1 MPRIASIF
9 QVGEGGGSHL
19 IFPENHGSGVGGY
32 GLLIVKLGIYV
43 MKHKIMYGRHGW
55 SGLWIGCLLLL
66 LSLAQTQAQTRTQE
80 AYGKSDAPLAA
91 EARGV
96 QIRTANPDEMAYV
109 IKQILLRHY
118 VEEQGLQATDK
129 EIAVLLNRKQEVME
143 KDRKLMEARR
153 KELEKTLATSPPA
166 DEERARLEQELA
178 SLNGMQQAMA
188 EADSRAGTP
197 ESVEAENRVARAFV
211 EQWKVN
217 QALYRQYG
225 GRVVYQ
231 QSGAEPLDAYHEFF
245 RAAQKSGDF
254 RILNEDFEPVF
265 WRYYTTDSLHK
276 FIPESGNQQER
287 AINTPWWM
295 LDMKTGQ

>member
-1 MPRIASIF
+1 
-9 QVGEGGGSHL
+9 
-19 IFPENHGSGVGGY
+19 
-32 GLLIVKLGIYV
+32 
-43 MKHKIMYGRHGW
+43 MKSKSMCDRHGW

-66 LSLAQTQAQTRTQE
+66 LPLAQTQAQE

-96 QIRTANPDEMAYV
+96 QIRTTSPDEMAYV

-118 VEEQGLQATDK
+118 VEEQGLQASDK
-129 EIAVLLNRKQEVME
+129 EIAGLLNRKQEVME

-153 KELEKTLATSPPA
+153 KELEKTLASNLPA
-166 DEERARLEQELA
+166 GEERTRLEKELA
-178 SLNGMQQAMA
+178 SLKGMEQAMT
-188 EADSRAGTP
+188 EADNRAGTP
-197 ESVEAENRVARAFV
+197 ESIAAENRVARAFV

-231 QSGAEPLDAYHEFF
+231 QGGAEPLDAYHEFF
-245 RAAQKSGDF
+245 RAAEKSGDF
-254 RILNEDFEPVF
+254 RIVNEDFEPAF
-265 WRYYTTDSLHK
+265 WRYYTTDSRHK
-276 FIPESGNQQER
+276 FIPESGGQKEQ

-295 LDMKTGQ
+295 MDMKTGQ

>member
-1 MPRIASIF
+1 M
-9 QVGEGGGSHL
+9 
-19 IFPENHGSGVGGY
+19 NHKS
-32 GLLIVKLGIYV
+32 
-43 MKHKIMYGRHGW
+43 MCGRHFW
-55 SGLWIGCLLLL
+55 SRIWIGCLLLL
-66 LSLAQTQAQTRTQE
+66 LPLAQTQAQE

-96 QIRTANPDEMAYV
+96 QIRTVNPDEMAYV

-129 EIAVLLNRKQEVME
+129 EIAALLNRKQEVME
-143 KDRKLMEARR
+143 KDRKVMEARR
-153 KELEKTLATSPPA
+153 KQLEKTLASNPPA
-166 DEERARLEQELA
+166 GDALTRLEKELA

-197 ESVEAENRVARAFV
+197 ESAAAENRVARAFV

-217 QALYRQYG
+217 QALFRQYG
-225 GRVVYQ
+225 GRVIYQ
-231 QSGAEPLDAYHEFF
+231 QGGAEPLDAYHEFF
-245 RAAQKSGDF
+245 KAAQKSGELL
-254 RILNEDFEPVF
+254 IVNKDFEPAF

-276 FIPESGNQQER
+276 FVPESGNQEEQ

-295 LDMKTGQ
+295 MERKTGQ